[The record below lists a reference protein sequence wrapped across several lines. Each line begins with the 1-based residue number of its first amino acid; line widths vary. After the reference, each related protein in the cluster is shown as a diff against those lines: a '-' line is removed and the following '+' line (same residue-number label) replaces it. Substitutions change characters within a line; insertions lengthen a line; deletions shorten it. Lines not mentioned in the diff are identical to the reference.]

1 MKSRRK
7 NARFFRR
14 QGNRS
19 MSDLGNLSRRKVG
32 AVPAITDR
40 PRSEPAPRSD
50 DDFMTGIQIALDLT
64 PKELAKA
71 LGMARAELV
80 DRHGPRAAMSNW
92 VVDPF
97 WEILL
102 RYVNDRLAGFMVVK
116 EALERKQ

>member
-1 MKSRRK
+1 
-7 NARFFRR
+7 
-14 QGNRS
+14 
-19 MSDLGNLSRRKVG
+19 
-32 AVPAITDR
+32 
-40 PRSEPAPRSD
+40 
-50 DDFMTGIQIALDLT
+50 MTGIQIALDLT

-92 VVDPF
+92 VVDPL

-116 EALERKQ
+116 EALERKQRVDQREHHARQQQVRERR